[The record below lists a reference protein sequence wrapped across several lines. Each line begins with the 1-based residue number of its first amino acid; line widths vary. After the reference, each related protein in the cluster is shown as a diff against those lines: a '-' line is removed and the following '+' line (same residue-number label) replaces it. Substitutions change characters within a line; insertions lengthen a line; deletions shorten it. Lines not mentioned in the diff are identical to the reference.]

1 MQEYNATVVYFLSR
15 YLVDIVREEMGRV
28 LKLDSMSSSSFVWLT
43 ADLLVFNTGHWWY
56 TKGASQP

>member
-1 MQEYNATVVYFLSR
+1 MQEYNVTVVYFLSH
-15 YLVDIVREEMGRV
+15 YLVDIVREEIGRV
-28 LKLDSMSSSSFVWLT
+28 LKLNSMSSSSVWLT